1 MPRFFVICEG
11 ECAMK
16 KIFILLVLVM
26 VSFLLSAE
34 EAQKSE
40 RFYFFYSDSCPH
52 CHEAMPFVEELE
64 KEFPNIEFEKLELS
78 KAPENMAIFNKKVE
92 KLGIKGG
99 GVPTFIFR
107 DQYIVGF
114 KKGVF
119 EEKIRAMI
127 NKPAEKALSDKNEKP
142 KKEAVPATVE
152 KPKKEAAPSVVK

>member
-1 MPRFFVICEG
+1 
-11 ECAMK
+11 MK
-16 KIFILLVLVM
+16 KVLFLLVFALV
-26 VSFLLSAE
+26 SLTLSAE
-34 EAQKSE
+34 EAQKTE

-64 KEFPNIEFEKLELS
+64 KEFPNIEFKKLELS
-78 KAPENMAIFNKKVE
+78 KVPENMAIFNKKVE

-99 GVPTFIFR
+99 GVPTFVFR

-127 NKPAEKALSDKNEKP
+127 NKPAENTAPDKKEKP
-142 KKEAVPATVE
+142 KKEAVPAPVE
-152 KPKKEAAPSVVK
+152 KNKKEAAPAVAK